1 MKAYW
6 ISVLVLVVV
15 SGIAGG
21 ILVSSNP
28 STADATLSRHGAT
41 RL

>member
-1 MKAYW
+1 VKAYW

-21 ILVSSNP
+21 ILVSTNP
-28 STADATLSRHGAT
+28 TTADATLSHHDTT